1 MASSTKTS
9 KIPKKESES
18 LEMTVTEEKP
28 EKFEDEVCIKSEFD
42 TLCRELNMDTGTAD
56 TAWNYY
62 CETKHKYTLEVSLQ
76 KAIDISM
83 YLDVAD
89 LSYILGKFGCLKS
102 NVLKFD
108 PL

>member
-42 TLCRELNMDTGTAD
+42 TLCRELNMDTGKDREAFMT
-56 TAWNYY
+56 
-62 CETKHKYTLEVSLQ
+62 TLVESLAQ
-76 KAIDISM
+76 MTTFISRNFFKLVELQFKVPISAE
-83 YLDVAD
+83 YPNQRLD
-89 LSYILGKFGCLKS
+89 LTNFLK
-102 NVLKFD
+102 VVI
-108 PL
+108 

>member
-18 LEMTVTEEKP
+18 LEMTVTEDKP

-56 TAWNYY
+56 TAWKYY

-76 KAIDISM
+76 IS
-83 YLDVAD
+83 YLYLQITD
-89 LSYILGKFGCLKS
+89 LTTLHRKKI
-102 NVLKFD
+102 
-108 PL
+108 

>member
-42 TLCRELNMDTGTAD
+42 TLCRELNMDTGTAE

-76 KAIDISM
+76 KLLIYVLVNRSD
-83 YLDVAD
+83 D
-89 LSYILGKFGCLKS
+89 LTS
-102 NVLKFD
+102 
-108 PL
+108 